1 MSKKAKTPAA
11 PNYTQLAHE
20 QAALDNEAI
29 RSATNANRINQTNPF
44 ASLSYT
50 QTPGAFDQAG
60 YDAAMAKY
68 NADLAAYNQQAQID
82 PNGSS
87 PTFFARKNT
96 TAPTAPTAVDKSQFY
111 GDPTW
116 TQEVKLN
123 EADQANLDQMRGI
136 TGNLTGQAASAMSSP
151 FDISGAP
158 EMPDSGFGAVQ
169 EIQDAMMSRMAPDL
183 LRRRAAEEARLTA
196 QGVGT
201 NTNSASWDRMQS
213 DLGRN
218 ENDASMQALLAG
230 AKEYGNI
237 YDRGMTNRNQWLTE
251 QTAMRQLPLQELTAM
266 LRNQQSYAAPQ
277 FQGFYN
283 QSAGAGA
290 DILGAA
296 QQQYGSA
303 VDKANADAKA
313 KSNMWGTIGSI
324 GGSLLAFSDERL
336 KSNIKRIGTH
346 PSGFGI
352 YNYDIFGHNKNGV
365 LAQEVLQVIPEAV
378 TLDSSGF
385 YKVDYGRLQ

>member
-11 PNYTQLAHE
+11 PDYTALAYQQHE
-20 QAALDNEAI
+20 LDKQAIE
-29 RSATNANRINQTNPF
+29 SATNANRINQTNPF

-50 QTPGAFDQAG
+50 QTPGAG
-60 YDAAMAKY
+60 
-68 NADLAAYNQQAQID
+68 
-82 PNGSS
+82 G
-87 PTFFARKNT
+87 
-96 TAPTAPTAVDKSQFY
+96 
-111 GDPTW
+111 PTW

-158 EMPDSGFGAVQ
+158 EMPDTGFGAVQ

-201 NTNSASWDRMQS
+201 NTNSAAWDRMQA

-237 YDRGMTNRNQWLTE
+237 YARGMTNRNQWLEE
-251 QTAMRQLPLQELTAM
+251 QNALRQMPLQELTAM

-296 QQQYGSA
+296 QQQYGAA
-303 VDKANADAKA
+303 VDKANANAQA

-324 GGSLLAFSDERL
+324 GGAALAFSDERL

-352 YNYDIFGHNKNGV
+352 YNYDIFGHNENGV
-365 LAQEVLQVIPEAV
+365 LAQEVLQVIPAAV

>member
-1 MSKKAKTPAA
+1 MSKEAKTPAA

-29 RSATNANRINQTNPF
+29 QSATRANRINQTNPF

-68 NADLAAYNQQAQID
+68 NADLAAYNQQARRATKD
-82 PNGSS
+82 SF
-87 PTFFARKNT
+87 PTFKNI
-96 TAPTAPTAVDKSQFY
+96 TAPTAVDKSQFY

-116 TQEVKLN
+116 AQEVKLN

-201 NTNSASWDRMQS
+201 NTNSASWDRMQA

-237 YDRGMTNRNQWLTE
+237 YDRSMGNRNQWLTE

-296 QQQYGSA
+296 QQQYGAA
-303 VDKANADAKA
+303 VDKANANAQA
-313 KSNMWGTIGSI
+313 NSNMWGTIGSI
-324 GGSLLAFSDERL
+324 GAAALAFSDERL

-352 YNYDIFGHNKNGV
+352 YNYDIFGHNENGV